1 MYNCDETVSLE
12 ANKVIK
18 SYANKKISLLRQ
30 FHIKLSVDEKKHMK
44 SLSTEIQIDN
54 YVHNI
59 IMKKL

>member
-1 MYNCDETVSLE
+1 MYNYNDTGSME
-12 ANKVIK
+12 ASKVIK

-30 FHIKLSVDEKKHMK
+30 FHIKLSVDEKKYMK

>member
-1 MYNCDETVSLE
+1 ME
-12 ANKVIK
+12 ANKAIK

-30 FHIKLSVDEKKHMK
+30 FHIKLSVEEKKYMK